1 MYYIIETTYAGS
13 NQEQHTDA
21 TRIDISTTPAM
32 TNQSHEERINGWCG
46 TTDDWAVYAHGEYET
61 IEAAR
66 QAIIA
71 KWEHVRYSDS
81 NGDAYTSDD
90 PDIIETCKPGQYEPM
105 SRQST
110 ADWLYDGMTSDI
122 TADTTDEQI
131 AKLVDDYESMAHDQ
145 GYTLD
150 SDALD
155 ILTEYRDRKRFNRII
170 KLIEG

>member
-1 MYYIIETTYAGS
+1 MYYIIETTYTGL

-21 TRIDISTTPAM
+21 TQIDISTTPAM

-46 TTDDWAVYAHGEYET
+46 TTDDWAVYAHGEYDT

-71 KWEHVRYSDS
+71 KWEHVRYSDP

-90 PDIIETCKPGQYEPM
+90 PDVIETCKPGQYEPM
-105 SRQST
+105 SVRHRRLVIRWR
-110 ADWLYDGMTSDI
+110 DIRHHGRHDGRP
-122 TADTTDEQI
+122 AC
-131 AKLVDDYESMAHDQ
+131 LVDDYESMAHDQ

-155 ILTEYRDRKRFNRII
+155 ILTEYRDRKRFNKII